1 MNNNKVD
8 FDFELD
14 LKFQNPKN
22 PVEAFVQIA
31 KLYEKFLAID
41 EQILYNIL
49 PNAQLEYELVD
60 LEYSSIKT
68 KVIHILKSIP
78 DEILKDI
85 LNPTKLIGHLLVIA
99 KSRLIKAIES
109 KEVQSIE
116 TLQRVTDDINDEI
129 KKISST
135 SIIISEINNYFVL
148 NAINEI
154 GIEGNKLKNGEYF
167 EYISKAGS
175 AKVGKGNYLNMPK
188 MLYELG
194 SQTLEQQRVETL
206 KIKTLDLLS
215 DKAFWKLI
223 RHGKQIEVKIL
234 HKEWLDE
241 YHDRKIIIRPNDY
254 LKLELKITQTTNT
267 NTFKPIINYEA
278 LRVLEVI
285 SPDKFESRNQN
296 LLFND

>member
-1 MNNNKVD
+1 MINTNVG

-14 LKFQNPKN
+14 LKFPNPKN

-31 KLYEKFLAID
+31 KMYEKFLAID

-68 KVIHILKSIP
+68 KVVQILKSIP

-85 LNPTKLIGHLLVIA
+85 LNPTNLIGHLLVYA
-99 KSRLIKAIES
+99 KGRLIKAIES

-129 KKISST
+129 KKISTT
-135 SIIISEINNYFVL
+135 SIIILEVNNYFVL

-154 GIEGNKLKNGEYF
+154 GLEGNKLKNGEYY
-167 EYISKAGS
+167 EYIS
-175 AKVGKGNYLNMPK
+175 K

-194 SQTLEQQRVETL
+194 GQSLEQQRVETL

-215 DKAFWKLI
+215 DKAYWKLI

-285 SPDKFESRNQN
+285 SPDKIESNNQN
-296 LLFND
+296 ILFND

>member
-1 MNNNKVD
+1 MVYTNVNI
-8 FDFELD
+8 DFELN
-14 LKFQNPKN
+14 LKFHNPKN
-22 PVEAFVQIA
+22 PVDAFVQIA
-31 KLYEKFLAID
+31 KMYEKLLAID

-68 KVIHILKSIP
+68 KVNQILKSIP

-85 LNPTKLIGHLLVIA
+85 LNPANLIGHILVYA
-99 KSRLIKAIES
+99 KSRLIKATES
-109 KEVQSIE
+109 KEVHSKD

-129 KKISST
+129 KKLSNT
-135 SIIISEINNYFVL
+135 SIIILEVNNYFVL

-154 GIEGNKLKNGEYF
+154 GLEGNRLKNGEYY

-175 AKVGKGNYLNMPK
+175 AMISKGNYLNMPK

-194 SQTLEQQRVETL
+194 GQTLEQQRVETL

-215 DKAFWKLI
+215 DKAYWKLI
-223 RHGKQIEVKIL
+223 RNGKQIEVKIL

-267 NTFKPIINYEA
+267 STFKPIINYEA

-285 SPDKFESRNQN
+285 SPDKIEGSNQN
-296 LLFND
+296 IIFND